1 MKNTIINSVSEKL
14 VKRDSEELRK
24 NGEQLKALQKE
35 SEWEK
40 RFDSM
45 FDLDG
50 YGDSHIV
57 QEKVKSF
64 IRGVVFQREKEIAEE
79 VEKMKA
85 NLDKCLGV
93 FPRDKWT
100 IFNFVILAKIDAL
113 NEVLAMLKR

>member
-1 MKNTIINSVSEKL
+1 MSQ
-14 VKRDSEELRK
+14 RK
-24 NGEQLKALQKE
+24 

-64 IRGVVFQREKEIAEE
+64 IRGVVFQREKELAEE
-79 VEKMKA
+79 
-85 NLDKCLGV
+85 
-93 FPRDKWT
+93 
-100 IFNFVILAKIDAL
+100 I
-113 NEVLAMLKR
+113 KRRKR

>member
-1 MKNTIINSVSEKL
+1 MS
-14 VKRDSEELRK
+14 
-24 NGEQLKALQKE
+24 QKE

-79 VEKMKA
+79 VEKIKTA
-85 NLDKCLGV
+85 GHDECNDDFKRNVLQ
-93 FPRDKWT
+93 
-100 IFNFVILAKIDAL
+100 IL
-113 NEVLAMLKR
+113 NHNQ

>member
-1 MKNTIINSVSEKL
+1 MFQDTKAGQTHSFGDGCGEPEHNKPEK
-14 VKRDSEELRK
+14 
-24 NGEQLKALQKE
+24 
-35 SEWEK
+35 WEK

-79 VEKMKA
+79 
-85 NLDKCLGV
+85 
-93 FPRDKWT
+93 
-100 IFNFVILAKIDAL
+100 I
-113 NEVLAMLKR
+113 KRRKR

>member
-1 MKNTIINSVSEKL
+1 MY
-14 VKRDSEELRK
+14 
-24 NGEQLKALQKE
+24 QQKE

-64 IRGVVFQREKEIAEE
+64 IRGQVVLREKEIAEE
-79 VEKMKA
+79 VEKKSFRGFA
-85 NLDKCLGV
+85 PHEQHYLIKKGDVLS
-93 FPRDKWT
+93 
-100 IFNFVILAKIDAL
+100 ILKH
-113 NEVLAMLKR
+113 

>member
-1 MKNTIINSVSEKL
+1 MFKDTSSGTTHSYNDGCGEPEHNKPEK
-14 VKRDSEELRK
+14 
-24 NGEQLKALQKE
+24 
-35 SEWEK
+35 WEK

-79 VEKMKA
+79 
-85 NLDKCLGV
+85 
-93 FPRDKWT
+93 
-100 IFNFVILAKIDAL
+100 I
-113 NEVLAMLKR
+113 KRRKR